1 MSHEPTI
8 SSSNVLSLFHSKILA
23 DIDISRT
30 ELSNVNKTD
39 IVNSLDELVKLVKQ
53 NVGVNEKTNSGYDSF
68 FPYSDNL
75 VSRIPQMELA
85 SNSVTPIITLEEPNS
100 VTSNLKN
107 SPVTPNVTLTGSNKN
122 VNIETL
128 SPCNRRSAYLNTLN
142 SSTNNILKVEARLS
156 ALTHY
161 STVLLICT
169 P

>member
-156 ALTHY
+156 ALTHC
-161 STVLLICT
+161 SPVLFIYT

>member
-85 SNSVTPIITLEEPNS
+85 SNSVTPIIALEEPNS

-122 VNIETL
+122 VNIKTL

>member
-1 MSHEPTI
+1 
-8 SSSNVLSLFHSKILA
+8 
-23 DIDISRT
+23 
-30 ELSNVNKTD
+30 
-39 IVNSLDELVKLVKQ
+39 
-53 NVGVNEKTNSGYDSF
+53 
-68 FPYSDNL
+68 
-75 VSRIPQMELA
+75 MELA

-100 VTSNLKN
+100 VKSNLKN

-156 ALTHY
+156 ALTHC
-161 STVLLICT
+161 SPVLLIYT